1 MKKII
6 LYAASL
12 RGGGAERVMVTL
24 ANGFSE
30 LSYNVKLVL
39 VKKVGEYIDEVS
51 DKVEI
56 VDLECS
62 RVLYSILPFSR
73 YLRNENPEIVV
84 STQSHVNIAAICA
97 KLLSN
102 NNAKILVREASTPSI
117 SSSHAGFRSKVI
129 SYLLR
134 FFYNK
139 ADVVVCPSNGVS
151 QDLQEKYFF
160 DSGRIK
166 VVPNPMHIQKI
177 LKQSQSQEEVCLPD
191 RFDPSRP
198 YIIAVGRLTKP
209 KNFPLLIHA
218 FSLVR
223 NKIDARLVILGEG
236 EDRQDLEAL
245 VKELG
250 LSQYVYMPGFVENP
264 FAYMKRS
271 SVFVLSSLWE
281 GLPNVLIQAMIV
293 GTPVVATDCPS
304 GPKQILENGKWG
316 KLVPIGDEQEMAN
329 AILDVFENGHEK
341 IPMEM
346 LEKEYSTES
355 VLKKYLECIE

>member
-1 MKKII
+1 MNRKII

-30 LSYNVKLVL
+30 LGYNVKFVL
-39 VKKVGEYIDEVS
+39 VKKVGEYLDEVS

-56 VDLECS
+56 VDLGCS
-62 RVLYSILPFSR
+62 RVLSSILPFSR
-73 YLRNENPEIVV
+73 YLRNENPDAVI

-102 NNAKILVREASTPSI
+102 NNAKIFVREANTPSI
-117 SSSHAGFRSKVI
+117 SSLNGNFVSKIISFMLHFFYSKADKIICPSEGVSEDLKRHYKIESKKKVI
-129 SYLLR
+129 A
-134 FFYNK
+134 N
-139 ADVVVCPSNGVS
+139 AMD
-151 QDLQEKYFF
+151 
-160 DSGRIK
+160 
-166 VVPNPMHIQKI
+166 IQKI
-177 LKQSQSQEEVCLPD
+177 LGKSQQDIFIPKE
-191 RFDPSRP
+191 FDASSPF
-198 YIIAVGRLTKP
+198 ILAVGRLSKQ

-218 FSLVR
+218 FFLVR

-264 FAYMKRS
+264 FAYMKKS

-316 KLVPIGDEQEMAN
+316 KLVPVGDVQEMAS
-329 AILDVFENGHEK
+329 AILDVLENGHEK

>member
-1 MKKII
+1 
-6 LYAASL
+6 
-12 RGGGAERVMVTL
+12 
-24 ANGFSE
+24 
-30 LSYNVKLVL
+30 
-39 VKKVGEYIDEVS
+39 
-51 DKVEI
+51 
-56 VDLECS
+56 
-62 RVLYSILPFSR
+62 
-73 YLRNENPEIVV
+73 
-84 STQSHVNIAAICA
+84 
-97 KLLSN
+97 
-102 NNAKILVREASTPSI
+102 
-117 SSSHAGFRSKVI
+117 
-129 SYLLR
+129 
-134 FFYNK
+134 
-139 ADVVVCPSNGVS
+139 VCPSDGVS

-160 DSGRIK
+160 DSDEIK
-166 VVPNPMHIQKI
+166 VVPNPMDIQTI
-177 LKQSQSQEEVCLPD
+177 LRKSQLQEEVYLPE
-191 RFDPSRP
+191 RFDPSHP
-198 YIIAVGRLTKP
+198 LIIAVGRLTKP

-264 FAYMKRS
+264 FAYMKKS

-316 KLVPIGDEQEMAN
+316 KLVPVGDVQEMAS
-329 AILDVFENGHEK
+329 AILDVLENGHEK